1 MDKILHNDPPF
12 HNLHTLLPTEE
23 SKINPSIAIGVPVKQ
38 INDWLD
44 PINNSVPKADSLI
57 KMMKYFDCS
66 CDYLL
71 DLSNIKDRPD
81 DVKKLIEELH
91 GNDV

>member
-1 MDKILHNDPPF
+1 MQQKKSLQF
-12 HNLHTLLPTEE
+12 HNLRALLPTEE
-23 SKINPSIAIGVPVKQ
+23 SKIDLSIAIRVSVNQ
-38 INDWLD
+38 INAWLD
-44 PINNSVPKADSLI
+44 PSNASVPKADSLI

-71 DLSNIKDRPD
+71 DLSDIKDRPD
-81 DVKKLIEELH
+81 DVKRLIEELH

>member
-1 MDKILHNDPPF
+1 MEFN
-12 HNLHTLLPTEE
+12 NLRALLPTEE
-23 SKINPSIAIGVPVKQ
+23 SKIDLSIAIGVSVNQ
-38 INDWLD
+38 INAWLD
-44 PINNSVPKADSLI
+44 PSNTSVPKADSLI

-81 DVKKLIEELH
+81 DVKRLIEELH
-91 GNDV
+91 GNDI